1 MEVREELKYTKTH
14 EWVRDLGDGVY
25 EIGIT
30 DFAQSELGD
39 IVFINLP
46 AADDEVTAEDT
57 LGDIE
62 SVKAVSDIYS
72 PVSGVVCEINEEV
85 VEAPEAIN
93 NTPYEAWLIR
103 VKDVTDTVE
112 LLDAAQYQE
121 VCEHE

>member
-39 IVFINLP
+39 IVFVNLP
-46 AADDEVTAEDT
+46 EVDDEVTADEAF
-57 LGDIE
+57 GDIE
-62 SVKAVSDIYS
+62 SVKAVSDIFS
-72 PVSGVVCEINEEV
+72 PVSGVVCEVNEEV
-85 VEAPEAIN
+85 ADGAEAIN
-93 NTPYEAWLIR
+93 STPYDAWLIR